1 MSQKTEEAT
10 SSHSLF
16 SEVLDALNDCTVL
29 NDRDANEKR
38 LIAEYTNFKPVRS
51 MELLLERFSSGGEGQ
66 SSTVFIE
73 EMKTL
78 LSWND
83 ILKNWRSNWET
94 KEAKRKERRKLFRKT
109 KGLTIP
115 KQVADLEEKYGI
127 QESGTATEVIT
138 YSRLRFLFPNL
149 IGLTSRG
156 YYGEKNFIPQMFG
169 APEFGGLIPSKDFRG
184 KHAIISLHL
193 YCLRL
198 ADPKT
203 PLRLHHLLLKKLIY
217 EGLLSDQKRLRFLI
231 AQGVAHPDGNMT
243 DDFWDTYGHLFE
255 LYHKIDDDILQV
267 EKINGFSLS
276 QNYKTTG
283 DRFVT
288 NFTNLVMFRKLN
300 KFIN

>member
-38 LIAEYTNFKPVRS
+38 LIAEYTNFKPARS

-83 ILKNWRSNWET
+83 TLKNWRSNWET
-94 KEAKRKERRKLFRKT
+94 EEAKRKERRKLFRKT

-198 ADPKT
+198 VDPKT
-203 PLRLHHLLLKKLIY
+203 SLRLHHLLLKKLIY
-217 EGLLSDQKRLRFLI
+217 EGLLSDQKRLRFLV

-243 DDFWDTYGHLFE
+243 DGFWDIYGHLFE
-255 LYHKIDDDILQV
+255 LYRKIDDDILQV

-283 DRFVT
+283 DRLVL
-288 NFTNLVMFRKLN
+288 NLVTFRKVRQ
-300 KFIN
+300 FIN